1 MYRVTI
7 RQYYR
12 LTQQEKYFAK
22 VLASITIVRYSYTIE
37 TKHTEEYKMFTLMT
51 LETESSNPEYREM
64 TMEQA
69 YKLASRGGFYKAQII
84 SEAGVVEYEFH

>member
-1 MYRVTI
+1 
-7 RQYYR
+7 
-12 LTQQEKYFAK
+12 
-22 VLASITIVRYSYTIE
+22 
-37 TKHTEEYKMFTLMT
+37 MFTLMT

-64 TMEQA
+64 AMEQA